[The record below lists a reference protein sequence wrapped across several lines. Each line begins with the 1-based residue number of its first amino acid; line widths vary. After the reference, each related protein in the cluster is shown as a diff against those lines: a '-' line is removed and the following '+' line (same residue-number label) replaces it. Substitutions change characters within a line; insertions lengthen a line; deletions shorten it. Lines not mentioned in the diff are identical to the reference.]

1 MTQGLQME
9 IPTTMTAWC
18 MPCRAQRVIE
28 NPKPKYI
35 RGARG
40 LRLQLQGKCPD
51 CGAVVNRFLKSK
63 GRDVPPPPPDLEE
76 TLPKER
82 PKGVTGHPGP
92 SLQVVTYYRGMCQR
106 CRTERRFTGNPV
118 GTRYDG
124 KKVIRGKCLTCEQP
138 QVVVGVQEEEENGE

>member
-1 MTQGLQME
+1 MTQGLQTE
-9 IPTTMTAWC
+9 IPKTMTAWC
-18 MPCRAQRVIE
+18 MPCRAQKVIE

-35 RGARG
+35 RGAKG

-63 GRDVPPPPPDLEE
+63 GKGLHPRPSDVEE
-76 TLPKER
+76 PLPKDP
-82 PKGVTGHPGP
+82 PKRESRRPGP

-106 CRTERRFTGNPV
+106 CRTERRFTGDLI

-124 KKVIRGKCLTCEQP
+124 KKVIRGRCLTCEQP
-138 QVVVGVQEEEENGE
+138 QVIVGVQEEEENDE